1 LSEAAFAEEW
11 TREEEEAW
19 THLQPDQS
27 SCLQLFEGTAGV
39 LEETPREDIVARI
52 IQLLRSGRW

>member
-1 LSEAAFAEEW
+1 MDY
-11 TREEEEAW
+11 
-19 THLQPDQS
+19 LQPDQS

-39 LEETPREDIVARI
+39 LEETRREDIVARI